1 MFVTISFD
9 GEAKEIAALTEELQ
23 ARQLDLL
30 LLKVSDRDANNL
42 VVKNDGL
49 TKIDDVSTITKRSV
63 C

>member
-9 GEAKEIAALTEELQ
+9 GEAKEIAALTAELQ